1 MAETVAR
8 GAGNGLADGN
18 LEALAGQIGVLH
30 TLDHLTNPVM
40 LADPDMIVR
49 FVNEAGYRMFE
60 AIEEEIRRDLPH
72 FTARDVVGKSI
83 DFFHKNPS
91 YQRRIMTDIADP
103 HDGKFT
109 IGGRRLAF
117 RVIPHRNAAGKL
129 VGMLVEW
136 QDRTEFAENEAQIV
150 MLVHELKEMS
160 VAHQAGRIHEYID
173 PAKFNAVFADVVE
186 RVNHMVKD
194 HIATKR
200 KIITCVEA
208 YAEGRFDYELERF
221 SGDRAFINEAM
232 DGIATSFRRTIREI
246 QSMSVDIVEGR
257 LDRDIRPEDFPGEFR
272 LIVEAFERAYAGL
285 NETFHQISDQ
295 VQQVTATVD
304 QIASSAHSLADNAQ
318 VQSTSVDEISA
329 SAEETD
335 TQVRANASSA
345 NMASHRAS
353 SASTATKEGQDKVI
367 GMVQA
372 MEAIRSSSDDIAKI
386 IKVIDEI
393 AFQTNLLAL
402 NAAVEAARAGQYGRG
417 FAVVAQEVRN
427 LAGRSARAAR
437 ESSDLIEDASQR
449 VASGVSIADE
459 TRRAFDRISHD
470 IAEVETLVGSIA
482 SSGDEQSRAVA
493 QITTAIGEVANAAT
507 ATSSQAE
514 QLAAGAAE
522 LQTSSEAMRAAINH
536 FRLRRPAKPNGP
548 LNLEGLPTDLMDK
561 ISTMLAGRGI
571 ALPEAEKRRA

>member
-1 MAETVAR
+1 MAATAR
-8 GAGNGLADGN
+8 KGKGGAVDESLEVLASG
-18 LEALAGQIGVLH
+18 IGVLQ

-40 LADPDMIVR
+40 LADQDMVVR
-49 FVNEAGYRMFE
+49 FVNEAGYQMFE

-72 FTARDVVGKSI
+72 FKARDVVGKSI
-83 DFFHKNPS
+83 DFFHKTPS
-91 YQRRIMTDIADP
+91 YQRGIMADLAEP

-117 RVIPHRNAAGKL
+117 RAIPHRNAAGTL

-136 QDRTEFAENEAQIV
+136 QDRTIFAENEEQV
-150 MLVHELKEMS
+150 KKLVSELGRMAKAHEDGFI
-160 VAHQAGRIHEYID
+160 HQFID
-173 PAKFNAVFADVVE
+173 PEGFSDEFGAVVE
-186 RVNHMVKD
+186 NVNQMVRE
-194 HIATKR
+194 HIATMR
-200 KIITCVEA
+200 KIISCIEA
-208 YAEGRFDYELERF
+208 YGEGRFDQKLERF
-221 SGDRAFINEAM
+221 AGDRAFINEAM
-232 DGIATSFRRTIREI
+232 DAIAESFRRTIHEI

-257 LDRDIRPEDFPGEFR
+257 LDRSISPQEFPGDFR
-272 LIVEAFERAYAGL
+272 LIAEAFQQAYDGL
-285 NETFHQISDQ
+285 NATFHQIS
-295 VQQVTATVD
+295 QQVRQVSSTVD
-304 QIASSAHSLADNAQ
+304 EIASSAHSLADNAQ
-318 VQSTSVDEISA
+318 VASTSVDEISA

-335 TQVRANASSA
+335 AQVRANANSA
-345 NMASHRAS
+345 KLASHRAS
-353 SASTATKEGQDKVI
+353 SASTATKEGQEKVI

-437 ESSDLIEDASQR
+437 ESGDLIEDASQR
-449 VASGVSIADE
+449 VATGVSIADE
-459 TRRAFDRISHD
+459 TRRAFDRIAHD

-507 ATSSQAE
+507 ATSNQAE
-514 QLAAGAAE
+514 QLASGAAE
-522 LQTSSEAMRAAINH
+522 LQTSSEAMRAAIGR
-536 FRLRRPAKPNGP
+536 FRLAASTGSVAG
-548 LNLEGLPTDLMDK
+548 LNLTGLPSDLMDK
-561 ISTMLAGRGI
+561 ISTMLAGHGV
-571 ALPEAEKRRA
+571 ALPEGQKRRA

>member
-8 GAGNGLADGN
+8 GAGKGLADGN

>member
-1 MAETVAR
+1 MA
-8 GAGNGLADGN
+8 
-18 LEALAGQIGVLH
+18 ALAQKGKGGAADETLQKLAAGIGVLH

-49 FVNEAGYRMFE
+49 FVNEAGFQMFE
-60 AIEEEIRRDLPH
+60 AIEEDIRRDLPH

-91 YQRRIMTDIADP
+91 YQRRIMSDLAEP

-109 IGGRRLAF
+109 IGGRRLSF
-117 RVIPHRNAAGKL
+117 RAIPHRDAAGNL

-136 QDRTEFAENEAQIV
+136 QDRTASAENKAQVDNLVAALGRMAKAHEA
-150 MLVHELKEMS
+150 
-160 VAHQAGRIHEYID
+160 GFIHEYID
-173 PAKFNAVFADVVE
+173 PTGFTPEFAVVVE
-186 RVNHMVKD
+186 NVNQMVRD

-200 KIITCVEA
+200 KIITCIEA
-208 YAEGRFDYELERF
+208 YAEGRFDYALERF
-221 SGDRAFINEAM
+221 TGDRGFINEAM
-232 DGIATSFRRTIREI
+232 EAIADSFRRTIREI
-246 QSMSVDIVEGR
+246 QAMSVDIVEGR

-272 LIVEAFERAYAGL
+272 LVVEAFQQAYDGL
-285 NETFHQISDQ
+285 NLTFQQIADQ
-295 VQQVTATVD
+295 IRQVSSTVD
-304 QIASSAHSLADNAQ
+304 EIASSAHSLADNAQ
-318 VQSTSVDEISA
+318 VASTSVDEISA

-335 TQVRANASSA
+335 VQVRANASSA
-345 NMASHRAS
+345 KLASHRAS
-353 SASTATKEGQDKVI
+353 SASSATKEGQEKVI

-437 ESSDLIEDASQR
+437 ESGDLIEDASQR
-449 VASGVSIADE
+449 VATGVSIADE

-470 IAEVETLVGSIA
+470 IAEVESLVGSIA

-507 ATSSQAE
+507 ATSNQAE
-514 QLAAGAAE
+514 QLASGAAE
-522 LQTSSEAMRAAINH
+522 LQTSSEAMRAAIGR
-536 FRLRRPAKPNGP
+536 FRLKASTASVTG
-548 LNLEGLPTDLMDK
+548 LNLSGLPSDLMDK
-561 ISTMLAGRGI
+561 ISTMLAGRGVS
-571 ALPEAEKRRA
+571 LPDLEKRRA

>member
-8 GAGNGLADGN
+8 GAGKGLADGN

-60 AIEEEIRRDLPH
+60 AIEEDIRRDLPH

-186 RVNHMVKD
+186 RVNQMVKD

-232 DGIATSFRRTIREI
+232 DGIASSFRRTIREI

>member
-8 GAGNGLADGN
+8 GAGKGLADGN

-60 AIEEEIRRDLPH
+60 AIEEDIRRDLPH